1 LANNPAARARP
12 TSNEANTLMKT
23 TAFAATAF
31 AALAVVVAAQGPATP
46 AVADLEARLSRFFET
61 ATQYAQTFRNLT
73 VEETRVIE
81 EFDDSGRV
89 KKRREIVADLV
100 LYRPARDGEVGGAEY
115 RDVRL
120 VDGKAVA
127 QRGKRALDLITRAM
141 NSASVAEELRLI
153 SRESLRY
160 EFRWHVGN
168 FVVSQLHRPESVLRN
183 DFRFNRVGPTRIN
196 GHDVIEIE
204 YREVVPRSQQP
215 GIDRIY
221 KAMGITSFFERGR
234 LWLDAT
240 TSQARRSRFEIA
252 GAHPALP
259 MPVQLLGIEST
270 YVDSRFGIGVPE
282 RIVAEFYENRK
293 SKAKPLFGLTA
304 RTTYTYGAFKRFGV
318 TTDETVLTPADR

>member
-1 LANNPAARARP
+1 
-12 TSNEANTLMKT
+12 MKT
-23 TAFAATAF
+23 TAFTTAAV
-31 AALAVVVAAQGPATP
+31 AVLTVIVGAAQGAAPTA
-46 AVADLEARLSRFFET
+46 ADIEARLTRFFE
-61 ATQYAQTFRNLT
+61 AAAKYAQTFRNLT
-73 VEETRVIE
+73 AEETRVIE
-81 EFDDSGRV
+81 EFDDSRRV
-89 KKRREIVADLV
+89 RKRREIVADLV
-100 LYRPARDGEVGGAEY
+100 LYRPARDGDAGGAEY

-153 SRESLRY
+153 SRESIRY

-168 FVVSQLHRPESVLRN
+168 FVVSQLHRPEPVQRK
-183 DFRFNRVGPTRIN
+183 DFRFNWVGPARLN
-196 GHDVIEIE
+196 GHDVVDIE

-221 KAMGITSFFERGR
+221 KAMGISSFFERGR

-240 TSQARRSRFEIA
+240 TSRVRRSRFEIA
-252 GAHPALP
+252 GVHPALV
-259 MPVQLLGIEST
+259 MPIQLLGIEST

-304 RTTYTYGAFKRFGV
+304 RTTYTYGSFRRFGV
-318 TTDETVLTPADR
+318 TTDETVLTPAER